1 MKRGETKDGFMV
13 EDEVKF
19 EVVGGASRREE
30 EGEHFLS
37 HTQTSYFKAISHLPP
52 QFHDD

>member
-1 MKRGETKDGFMV
+1 MLVRNEGMRRKTKDGFVV

-19 EVVGGASRREE
+19 EVVGGASRREQ

-37 HTQTSYFKAISHLPP
+37 HTHNVRL
-52 QFHDD
+52 H